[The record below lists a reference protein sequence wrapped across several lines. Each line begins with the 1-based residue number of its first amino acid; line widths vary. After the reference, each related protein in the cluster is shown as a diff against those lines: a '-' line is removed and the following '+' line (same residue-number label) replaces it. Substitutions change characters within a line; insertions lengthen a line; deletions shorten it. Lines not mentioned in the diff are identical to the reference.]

1 MDKDFKIT
9 SAKQYEDIMITIFEM
24 QEQEEPL
31 TAQQKADMETM
42 MKAADRYEAEEL

>member
-9 SAKQYEDIMITIFEM
+9 SAKQYEETMIEVFEL

-31 TAQQKADMETM
+31 TQSQLEQIQIML
-42 MKAADRYEAEEL
+42 KAAERYEAEEL

>member
-1 MDKDFKIT
+1 MDKDFRIT
-9 SAKQYEDIMITIFEM
+9 SAKQYEETMITIFEM

-31 TAQQKADMETM
+31 SAQQKADMEIM

>member
-31 TAQQKADMETM
+31 TAQQKADMEIM
-42 MKAADRYEAEEL
+42 MKAADRYEEEEL

>member
-1 MDKDFKIT
+1 MEKDFKIT

-31 TAQQKADMETM
+31 TAQQKADMEIM